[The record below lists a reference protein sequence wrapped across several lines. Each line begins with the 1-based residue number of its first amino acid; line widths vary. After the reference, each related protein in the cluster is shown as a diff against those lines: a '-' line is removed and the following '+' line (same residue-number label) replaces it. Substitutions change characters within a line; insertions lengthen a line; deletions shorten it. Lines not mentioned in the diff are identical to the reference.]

1 MDLFGADLSQA
12 FAIDGVGGYWSID
25 LANGQQVQIGPTG
38 VPNPSLDLAY
48 DPVDDVFWT
57 CNQQQLFVVDETT
70 GAGTSIG
77 NLGLQFVIGLGVNLA
92 GELWGFDI
100 AIDQYVSIDKTTG
113 LATATQPIGFSANF
127 GQGMDFDPS
136 DDQCYLFAFNDGT
149 FVPELRSCGF
159 GTPIPSTLVGNYQSS
174 ANQISDGLVEL
185 PSGPAGGPPETG
197 EPVDPNRQLGRQVH
211 LPILNF
217 QGQDDV
223 CRTWIE
229 VQVIGPEFSKAVLVT
244 WGEPGF
250 CPPQCAGPLKVE
262 CTGLL
267 KPGATWNFLGSQV
280 PTGSKGGMLFKF
292 TAKQISEIDPTFGG
306 EDDIVADYMCETL
319 FFGVVGDCDD
329 WRRFK
334 KAYNEGIEF
343 AGLNMRQAAGKGFLA
358 VEVLRHCPGDVTP
371 GVEVSSKYNG
381 IAGDHLG
388 AFDPIYGGYG
398 FYVPLLYADKAGF
411 NSVMYIQN
419 GGLECSSIEIWFKA
433 QDDCL
438 RARICEI
445 FTLAPGETYQFDASD
460 CVGPDWQGSAWLR
473 STQPLGIV
481 VDIIGRDVLMTYAG
495 EPAAFA
501 YDPDATGLEPED
513 AVFTMGDPVAY
524 GPLMYSEYQGWDTG
538 VQVQNLDPIVNAK
551 VKVYFLDRSGDVI
564 TTLVDWICPRGSQTY
579 FLPVIADLPGNW
591 VGSIRVESQEWWTP
605 GAPAVH
611 PPDIVGVAT
620 LIKYSDSS
628 RTNTTEAIAYSLLP
642 EHKLYRWQIG
652 SGFGGVFSGVALI
665 GIPSLLKDLEGTG
678 VTSEVAIVN
687 IIPKPGFTDFAIFI
701 YDQNGL
707 LDFVCQKLNEKQVEY
722 IDLQTWGYLNT
733 GFKGSAII
741 SAVFWEHDVFS
752 ETGLFIRNL
761 VGLGAVAIE
770 RTGTRLGEDVPGDE
784 AAGSRGI
791 PFDAPNGLKDF
802 DWEGPNLPNCP
813 GIGRIPPKF

>member
-1 MDLFGADLSQA
+1 MKHLFVTGVILALALAFALPVEAQAQGVDCGNLPTSYGAIPPEIAELCGPDSGARLLPEDGLDGLMNPTDNAVVLNEGANTIERHVLNTPGTRTLVGPKIFPDFANAMDLFGADLSQA
-12 FAIDGVGGYWSID
+12 FAIDGVGSYWSID
-25 LANGQQVQIGPTG
+25 LANGQQAQIGPTG

-57 CNQQQLFVVDETT
+57 CNQQQLFVIDETT

-185 PSGPAGGPPETG
+185 PSGPAGGG
-197 EPVDPNRQLGRQVH
+197 EVVDPVDPNRQLGKQVH

-267 KPGATWNFLGSQV
+267 KPGSTWNFLGSQV

-334 KAYNEGIEF
+334 KAYNEGREF
-343 AGLNMRQAAGKGFLA
+343 AGLNMNQAAGKGFLA
-358 VEVLRHCPGDVTP
+358 VDVLRHCPGDVTP

-419 GGLECSSIEIWFKA
+419 GGLECSSSIEIWFKA

-473 STQPLGIV
+473 
-481 VDIIGRDVLMTYAG
+481 AH
-495 EPAAFA
+495 PAA
-501 YDPDATGLEPED
+501 GHR
-513 AVFTMGDPVAY
+513 G
-524 GPLMYSEYQGWDTG
+524 GHH
-538 VQVQNLDPIVNAK
+538 
-551 VKVYFLDRSGDVI
+551 R
-564 TTLVDWICPRGSQTY
+564 PRR
-579 FLPVIADLPGNW
+579 AHDL
-591 VGSIRVESQEWWTP
+591 
-605 GAPAVH
+605 
-611 PPDIVGVAT
+611 
-620 LIKYSDSS
+620 
-628 RTNTTEAIAYSLLP
+628 
-642 EHKLYRWQIG
+642 
-652 SGFGGVFSGVALI
+652 
-665 GIPSLLKDLEGTG
+665 
-678 VTSEVAIVN
+678 
-687 IIPKPGFTDFAIFI
+687 
-701 YDQNGL
+701 
-707 LDFVCQKLNEKQVEY
+707 
-722 IDLQTWGYLNT
+722 
-733 GFKGSAII
+733 
-741 SAVFWEHDVFS
+741 
-752 ETGLFIRNL
+752 
-761 VGLGAVAIE
+761 
-770 RTGTRLGEDVPGDE
+770 
-784 AAGSRGI
+784 RG
-791 PFDAPNGLKDF
+791 
-802 DWEGPNLPNCP
+802 
-813 GIGRIPPKF
+813 